1 MPTYS
6 YGCKQDSFQIC
17 EWEILALHYQWTGI
31 VKVARLQSQ
40 AHTLLDSFTTRCDLC
55 VKPDVHQFTSHLFA
69 YEMKMKHVL
78 KLQLKTLSF
87 SNNFYRH
94 YALVIMDNNLKT
106 WGDNYLK
113 KQHNCLR
120 TQKWWISPASCQNKA
135 IIMLFCFFWSFEQIE
150 KGHVCNKRRSLCKS
164 TFVIWA
170 DMDLHDIL
178 KNGYS

>member
-1 MPTYS
+1 MWVRDLS
-6 YGCKQDSFQIC
+6 
-17 EWEILALHYQWTGI
+17 LALSKNQDC
-31 VKVARLQSQ
+31 KVGTFTITSTYTSRLFH
-40 AHTLLDSFTTRCDLC
+40 HTLWSPC

-78 KLQLKTLSF
+78 KLQLKTVSF

-94 YALVIMDNNLKT
+94 YALVIMDSNFKNLR
-106 WGDNYLK
+106 GNYLE
-113 KQHNCLR
+113 QQQNCLR

-150 KGHVCNKRRSLCKS
+150 KGHDCNKRRSLCKS

-170 DMDLHDIL
+170 DIDLLTQHFEKWL
-178 KNGYS
+178 QLAK